1 MSDAQLD
8 TIIEKLDKI
17 IEQIMLG
24 GVTAPA
30 VYRPGPDLESVKG
43 MTRETLEMR
52 DTDVVPGRACFV
64 CGAHHHSGGEGAPGV
79 PVATSDAMEV
89 GDEHSPDEGGPAGG
103 RAGQFPGLRDTPVSD
118 DDEVARWSLPGDHHL
133 TLEVTKRHGVV
144 IDVQI
149 LPS

>member
-52 DTDVVPGRACFV
+52 DTDVVL
-64 CGAHHHSGGEGAPGV
+64 
-79 PVATSDAMEV
+79 
-89 GDEHSPDEGGPAGG
+89 
-103 RAGQFPGLRDTPVSD
+103 GLRDTPVSD
-118 DDEVARWSLPGDHHL
+118 DDEVSRWTLPGGHSRI
-133 TLEVTKRHGVV
+133 LEVTKRHGVV
-144 IDVQI
+144 IDVHV
-149 LPS
+149 LSS

>member
-24 GVTAPA
+24 GVT
-30 VYRPGPDLESVKG
+30 
-43 MTRETLEMR
+43 
-52 DTDVVPGRACFV
+52 
-64 CGAHHHSGGEGAPGV
+64 
-79 PVATSDAMEV
+79 
-89 GDEHSPDEGGPAGG
+89 EGGGG
-103 RAGQFPGLRDTPVSD
+103 GTFVDLTDTPVSD